1 MRLGGGLTVLTPLR
15 AGVVA
20 EGVAE
25 GACRST
31 VDHPPTAGLASV
43 SVAGVGASRG
53 EKIPDIPV
61 ERGGGGERGGGEGGG
76 GGREREVG
84 LAIYLITR
92 GMHGSVCMY
101 TPSGGCVAGV
111 EAINVDI
118 TGYPLQTNRW

>member
-61 ERGGGGERGGGEGGG
+61 ERGGGGGERGGRG
-76 GGREREVG
+76 GGRGERE
-84 LAIYLITR
+84 R
-92 GMHGSVCMY
+92 GGTSYIPHHERNAWLSMY
-101 TPSGGCVAGV
+101 VHTKWWLCGRC
-111 EAINVDI
+111 
-118 TGYPLQTNRW
+118 